1 MGGVNMFLSLRCV
14 VTAFFV
20 RPDLISAAKIGRS
33 NPWADA
39 QQRALSAPFT
49 NFGLKSPFGTN
60 ELDPLFIIE
69 VGERPLGYSRVF
81 ETKRL
86 ALNWLVTLVEKR
98 DVYSYW
104 HLGAPVGPFG
114 APEEYKSADQFVDR
128 IAVHSE
134 RAFTARGAA
143 EAALKRFQRHFDEP
157 LYYWDRTARG
167 TGILDEIKEA
177 IATPGWK

>member
-1 MGGVNMFLSLRCV
+1 MFPAESDFVKLRYV
-14 VTAFFV
+14 VTAVFV

-39 QQRALSAPFT
+39 QQRELSAPFT
-49 NFGLKSPFGTN
+49 NFGLKSPFGKN

-86 ALNWLVTLVEKR
+86 ALNWVVNLVERR
-98 DVYSYW
+98 DVYGYW
-104 HLGAPVGPFG
+104 RLSVPIGPFG
-114 APEEYKSADQFVDR
+114 TPEEYKSADQFVDR

-143 EAALKRFQRHFDEP
+143 EAALKSFQRHFYEP
-157 LYYWDRTARG
+157 LCYWDRTAR
-167 TGILDEIKEA
+167 
-177 IATPGWK
+177 